1 MRQRHSFH
9 LDRGGHSVTVNV
21 RSGWITETEVLVDG
35 KEVAFH
41 RVHGHGVYP
50 LTLAAQ
56 LPGLPEEPAQPL
68 AVRLERTGVAERPL
82 RCSLELSGAVHPM
95 AERTE
100 R

>member
-21 RSGWITETEVLVDG
+21 RAGWITETELLVDG

-50 LTLAAQ
+50 LLLAAQ
-56 LPGLPEEPAQPL
+56 LPGEPPRPV
-68 AVRLERTGVAERPL
+68 AVRLERTGDPERPL
-82 RCSLELSGAVHPM
+82 ACSLELDGAVHPVP
-95 AERTE
+95 EHTE
-100 R
+100 H

>member
-56 LPGLPEEPAQPL
+56 LTEEPPKPL
-68 AVRLERTGVAERPL
+68 AVRLERTGTAERPL
-82 RCSLELSGAVHPM
+82 SCTLEFGADVQPM
-95 AERTE
+95 AERTGH
-100 R
+100 

>member
-9 LDRGGHSVTVNV
+9 LERGGHSFTVHV

-50 LTLAAQ
+50 LTLAAR
-56 LPGLPEEPAQPL
+56 PAGERQL
-68 AVRLERTGVAERPL
+68 AVRLPRAGGEGPADAGVAKRL
-82 RCSLELSGAVHPM
+82 VCGAGGT
-95 AERTE
+95 R
-100 R
+100 

>member
-21 RSGWITETEVLVDG
+21 RSGWITETELLVDG
-35 KEVAFH
+35 KELAFH

-56 LPGLPEEPAQPL
+56 LAEEPPL
-68 AVRLERTGVAERPL
+68 PVAVRLERTGEPERPL
-82 RCSLELSGAVHPM
+82 RCSLELGGAVHPM
-95 AERTE
+95 TERTE

>member
-9 LDRGGHSVTVNV
+9 LERGGHSFMVNV

-50 LTLAAQ
+50 LTLAAR
-56 LPGLPEEPAQPL
+56 LAGEPARAV
-68 AVRLERTGVAERPL
+68 AVRLERTGSAERPL
-82 RCSLELSGAVHPM
+82 GCALELDGAVYPM